1 MAGAHTLCCMVSS
14 TGTAKARTLG
24 AALKRARE
32 QADVGLRELERRTAG
47 AIKNSTWSR
56 VESGERLPQPEQV
69 IRVLDELDVTGA
81 LRQEI
86 LAVMDA
92 EDTGHSWLPVGVPEP
107 RAHLA
112 AMLEFERTT
121 KRITQV
127 AMTVVPGLLQ
137 TAEYARAVIRAE
149 APAADVEPR
158 VAVRVGRREILNRRN
173 PVQMT
178 ALIGEAA
185 ITANVGGREAMD
197 DQLRHLLTMAEKP
210 NIDLR
215 IVPGGIGYHPGMVKP
230 LFSLFDF
237 ESASPILHIE
247 VGEAGLYLHEEA
259 DVEGYRDAARKV
271 LDVALTPRMS
281 VMKVTELLAGRME
294 RT

>member
-1 MAGAHTLCCMVSS
+1 MVSS

-32 QADVGLRELERRTAG
+32 QAGVGLRELERRTDG

-56 VESGERLPQPEQV
+56 VENGERLPPPDLVFRALDALDAPEAQREL
-69 IRVLDELDVTGA
+69 ILDVMG
-81 LRQEI
+81 
-86 LAVMDA
+86 A

-107 RAHLA
+107 RSHLV

-121 KRITQV
+121 ERITQV
-127 AMTVVPGLLQ
+127 AMTVIPGLLQ
-137 TAEYARAVIRAE
+137 TAEYARAIIRAE
-149 APAADVEPR
+149 APAEDVEPR
-158 VAVRVGRREILNRRN
+158 VAVRVGRREILNRRK

-178 ALIGEAA
+178 ALIGEGA
-185 ITANVGGREAMD
+185 ITADVGGKEVMD
-197 DQLRHLLTMAEKP
+197 EQLRHLLAMSEKP
-210 NIDLR
+210 NIDIH
-215 IVPGGIGYHPGMVKP
+215 IVPNGIGYHPGMVKP

-247 VGEAGLYLHEEA
+247 VGDAGLYLHQEP
-259 DVEGYRDAARKV
+259 DVDSYRDAARRV
-271 LDVALTPRMS
+271 LDVALTPKMS
-281 VMKVTELLAGRME
+281 VMKVTELLTGRME

>member
-1 MAGAHTLCCMVSS
+1 MVSS

-32 QADVGLRELERRTAG
+32 QAGIGLRELERRTG
-47 AIKNSTWSR
+47 GTIKNSSWSR
-56 VESGERLPQPEQV
+56 VESGERLPPPEQV
-69 IRVLDELDVTGA
+69 IRVLDELGVPDAQREVILDVMG
-81 LRQEI
+81 
-86 LAVMDA
+86 A

-107 RAHLA
+107 RSHLV

-121 KRITQV
+121 QRITQV
-127 AMTVVPGLLQ
+127 AMTVIPGLLQ
-137 TAEYARAVIRAE
+137 TAEYARAIIRAE

-185 ITANVGGREAMD
+185 ITADVGGREVMD
-197 DQLRHLLTMAEKP
+197 EQLRHLLAMSEKP
-210 NIDLR
+210 NIDIR
-215 IVPGGIGYHPGMVKP
+215 IVPAGIDYHPGMVKP
-230 LFSLFDF
+230 LFSVFDF

-247 VGEAGLYLHEEA
+247 VGDAGLYLHEEA
-259 DVEGYRDAARKV
+259 DVDSYRDAANRV
-271 LDVALTPRMS
+271 LGVALTPKMS
-281 VMKVTELLAGRME
+281 VMKVTELLTGRME